1 MKSKRLLS
9 LAMAA
14 VMSVSA
20 LGYCA
25 SIRTPVGVVASAE
38 VSYTGES
45 KVEMP
50 DLQAKVIYTDEDW
63 KNKKIARFFPQTV
76 TIGGNDYT
84 LCDYDGKTDYPSG
97 VHLKKDQ
104 LSGWKYKY
112 TDDSSN
118 TTTKKLSDVVENN
131 LITLTYSVKFG
142 DLGLKKPSDTPRYTF
157 YGWKLVENKADFTD
171 PVATQTD
178 VANSTEAE
186 KVCLTD
192 SKYAKLKTNSEG
204 KHVGIFQTV
213 VHIANTDEEIMD
225 AIAQREKEAAEKKA
239 ATKETNKRNDYV
251 AGKQSK
257 WNGWDNVID
266 NTTTPPQ
273 QKSWTLANDTNNTG
287 KNGVVYIP
295 PEGKGI
301 YSASDVKTLFDICG
315 VTDVEKAF
323 LFEINMPNG
332 YQLIDGKNVVVKIDM
347 DKSGINANTD
357 GYNVYLYH
365 MVNGKA
371 KRIRKIGWRMYY
383 VVFASNS
390 FSPYVLVLTPKDQK
404 RGVASTGEVLYANP
418 PTGEGDVVPVAML
431 AATALCTS
439 CLLTV
444 RKRREL
450 EV

>member
-38 VSYTGES
+38 VSYTGEK
-45 KVEMP
+45 KVPMP
-50 DLQAKVIYTDEDW
+50 QVQALATYTADQFKEIW
-63 KNKKIARFFPQTV
+63 GK
-76 TIGGNDYT
+76 GNAFIQLKTT
-84 LCDYDGKTDYPSG
+84 LSDGKKLYDWE
-97 VHLKKDQ
+97 HKKLESSDKW
-104 LSGWKYKY
+104 LGNWELGGYKY
-112 TDDSSN
+112 SNDDGATLEDIDTKDPLKYADKVSIPFWYFNLKSFKSN
-118 TTTKKLSDVVENN
+118 GRYTYFGWTQIPLTKYDSNGNPLE
-131 LITLTYSVKFG
+131 TYSPAQNDSTQADAIRKHSNDKVVMEQFG
-142 DLGLKKPSDTPRYTF
+142 SELK
-157 YGWKLVENKADFTD
+157 A
-171 PVATQTD
+171 A
-178 VANSTEAE
+178 
-186 KVCLTD
+186 
-192 SKYAKLKTNSEG
+192 
-204 KHVGIFQTV
+204 FQTV
-213 VHIANTDEEIMD
+213 VYVANTDEEIMA
-225 AIAQREKEAAEKKA
+225 AIEAEKQREAEKAAKNKEASKK
-239 ATKETNKRNDYV
+239 NDYV

-257 WNGWDNVID
+257 WNGWNNLYDTKTGDKVSYIL
-266 NTTTPPQ
+266 PM
-273 QKSWTLANDTNNTG
+273 NDQDKTS
-287 KNGVVYIP
+287 VVYIP

-301 YSASDVKTLFDICG
+301 YTANDVKYLFDVCG
-315 VTDVEKAF
+315 VTDVEQAF
-323 LFEINMPNG
+323 LFDINIPSR
-332 YQLIDGKNVVVKIDM
+332 YVLREGKNMVVRLDM
-347 DKSGINANTD
+347 PTGYNTD

-365 MVNGKA
+365 IVNGKA

-383 VVFASNS
+383 VVFATNS